1 MPLNW
6 AANAGQ
12 DRTGGWGPA
21 SAFPTVTG
29 AYWNPVSVDGRFGD
43 AATLTMLTAPGLSER
58 YVSIWIDMPNPG
70 AAKSGDQLRWTTNT
84 NLDQVHGQAL
94 EVGRGER
101 VRAPP
106 PALKSRS
113 RPGTTLA
120 IVDTRRGSGGLG
132 AAKTEFASLSLLS
145 ASDSTY
151 DGGYAGVA
159 AAGKT
164 SVVRLPSKPAHC
176 SVPAAAGAPVLDNL
190 EREEVPLTTGKWSK
204 TSWASAIGG
213 GLDGGLPR
221 LWLERRASPGPTWN
235 PWFPFR
241 RLGGRHGSR
250 FGQGRQRCR
259 SGRPVPGRSG

>member
-190 EREEVPLTTGKWSK
+190 ERKAKSPSPPANGRRPTG
-204 TSWASAIGG
+204 
-213 GLDGGLPR
+213 
-221 LWLERRASPGPTWN
+221 
-235 PWFPFR
+235 
-241 RLGGRHGSR
+241 
-250 FGQGRQRCR
+250 
-259 SGRPVPGRSG
+259 PVR